1 MREVFAIDENWSRED
16 ECDYELNRLVL
27 TRIEFVDNA
36 SEYISGVT
44 SSKSFDVMRPVTDIQ
59 VEGADLKIIGD
70 KGETGDVYPEA
81 VGVTT
86 EAIESFFSLLIKF
99 EVWEGWRA
107 GKRKTSS
114 TTLPF

>member
-1 MREVFAIDENWSRED
+1 MVQVLQCVKSLPSMRIDFGRMNATMSSIDW
-16 ECDYELNRLVL
+16 YQL
-27 TRIEFVDNA
+27 VDNA

-81 VGVTT
+81 VSVTT

-99 EVWEGWRA
+99 EVWEG
-107 GKRKTSS
+107 
-114 TTLPF
+114 